1 MSKIDTQLAW
11 VDTETSGLEPD
22 KDRIIEIAIVVTDGD
37 LNEIETFEQK
47 IRLSPT
53 DRLAASPKA
62 LEVNGYNDA
71 DWAEAPLPSK
81 EIWERVYQLTNR
93 RLLAGQNVTQFD
105 AKFIA
110 AEMMRFG
117 IRPGWDRRMADTM
130 EDSIRIMY
138 ALGVRHPK
146 GYPTAGLEFVYD
158 ALGGPSMPAH
168 RAMADVRRAMFVYKY
183 FNDAFRA
190 ALLMRDSFGIT
201 LQVPMLVNQRPNVN
215 GEIVKDGRFVGEVS
229 FLSPAAYAAQQSR
242 ASSTPDMPAA
252 SSVGYDANGMPTS
265 G

>member
-62 LEVNGYNDA
+62 LEVNGYNDT

-93 RLLAGQNVTQFD
+93 RLLAGQNVTFD

-158 ALGGPSMPAH
+158 ALGGPPMPAH

-183 FNDAFRA
+183 FNDAFLFALNEAPKLA
-190 ALLMRDSFGIT
+190 AKAGADIIRSTVFRQDVTVEALN
-201 LQVPMLVNQRPNVN
+201 PRPFN
-215 GEIVKDGRFVGEVS
+215 GEFGG
-229 FLSPAAYAAQQSR
+229 A
-242 ASSTPDMPAA
+242 
-252 SSVGYDANGMPTS
+252 GYDANGSPS
-265 G
+265 HEPPAPSR